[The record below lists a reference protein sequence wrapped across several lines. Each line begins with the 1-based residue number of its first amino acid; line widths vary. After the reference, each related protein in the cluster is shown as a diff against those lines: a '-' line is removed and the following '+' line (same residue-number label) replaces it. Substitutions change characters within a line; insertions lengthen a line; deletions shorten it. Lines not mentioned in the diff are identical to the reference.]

1 MEYKKHL
8 IRCFLFD
15 FDFNLFNVDIKQLV
29 MKKYMILFPIEGQPG
44 KAICTMMDN
53 ISVFTEKPQPYLKL
67 ITHMTFHRPIKGVDE
82 KKLIDI
88 ATSAAKRLKKTR
100 ITVSGL
106 YHFGKKYIVL
116 PVHATLVVAMV
127 WADLFKEV
135 SQLPEY
141 EHSPYDHD
149 NTLHVTIGDD
159 LVDVFDNVWKP
170 IQENCII
177 DAMDITVDKIDVWS
191 KSNRKDSKWR
201 RVKSIKLPDK

>member
-1 MEYKKHL
+1 
-8 IRCFLFD
+8 
-15 FDFNLFNVDIKQLV
+15 

-88 ATSAAKRLKKTR
+88 AISAAKRLKKTR

-127 WADLFKEV
+127 WSDLFKEV
-135 SQLPEY
+135 SQFKQY
-141 EHSPYDHD
+141 EHSDYDHD
-149 NTLHVTIGDD
+149 NTLHITIGED
-159 LVDVFDNVWKP
+159 LVDVFDTAWPK
-170 IQENCII
+170 IQRNCII
-177 DAMDITVDKIDVWS
+177 DAMDIIVDKIEIWS
-191 KSNRKDSKWR
+191 KSDRKGSKWR
-201 RVKSIKLPDK
+201 RVKSIPLPDK